1 MNLRIMTIVLGVML
15 FIVTGCS
22 NNETGL
28 EGKELGISSNDPTIS
43 EEEKENSEINFS
55 SNMLVFDFISSDE
68 VTLLNLGNEYTG
80 SYSLDGENLT
90 VNLED
95 GESNLRLDFVE
106 FKETPDEYYS
116 YSGVIDDGELSE
128 GDETSQLSNI
138 YNNISMGETYIFLE
152 EK

>member
-1 MNLRIMTIVLGVML
+1 MKLRIMTIVLGVML

>member
-1 MNLRIMTIVLGVML
+1 MKLRIMTIVLGVML

-43 EEEKENSEINFS
+43 KEEKENSEINFS